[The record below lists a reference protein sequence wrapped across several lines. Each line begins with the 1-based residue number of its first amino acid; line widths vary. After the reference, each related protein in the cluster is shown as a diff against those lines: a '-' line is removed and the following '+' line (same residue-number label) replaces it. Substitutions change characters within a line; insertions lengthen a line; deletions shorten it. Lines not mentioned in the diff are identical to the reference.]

1 MEQNKTYQ
9 GNALTVLK
17 TFPEK
22 YFHCCV
28 TSPPYYGLR
37 SYQTEPQVWDEKFV
51 CIHEWSKEIIATNS
65 GGGWFDPEKRK
76 NYEHQRLK
84 NPKKEKQNKVSQ
96 GCFCKKCR
104 AWKGELG
111 LEPTPELYLK
121 HLLQIFTEVK
131 RVLRKDGTLFVNLG
145 DKTDNKGM
153 LQLPHRFSIMMVDEL
168 KFILRRNIIW
178 HKPGIMPTS
187 QKDNFSLDYEDVFFF
202 TKSQKYYF
210 EQPLEE
216 AMYDGRKDTM
226 FKGSKKYDNPNISP
240 DGAVNT
246 FAKEGHE
253 RWMEV
258 NGKKMRIMR
267 SVWRIPSEAITENH
281 YATYPQK
288 LVERIIKYACPEE
301 VCNKCEKPKLKTY
314 KGASQSAFNIRVR
327 DVKKK
332 RIKHSDRRASKEE
345 VDNYKESYGDGRTE
359 EIIVC
364 NCNAGF
370 HPGVV
375 LDPFIGS
382 GTTGIVARK
391 LNRSYVGID
400 LTYHQLNEDRQNKE
414 LGFFR

>member
-1 MEQNKTYQ
+1 MIELNKTYP
-9 GNALTVLK
+9 GNALEILK
-17 TFPEK
+17 QFPDE
-22 YFHCCV
+22 YFHCCI
-28 TSPPYYGLR
+28 TSPPYLGLR
-37 SYQTEPQVWDEKFV
+37 SYNTEPQIWEDRRK
-51 CIHEWSKEIIATNS
+51 CNHEWQEEIITNNS
-65 GGGWFDPEKRK
+65 GGGWNNPETRHQYPTMRLRDPA
-76 NYEHQRLK
+76 
-84 NPKKEKQNKVSQ
+84 KENKSKVSQ
-96 GCFCKKCR
+96 GCYCKHCM

-111 LEPTPELYLK
+111 LEPKPELYLD

-187 QKDNFSLDYEDVFFF
+187 QKDNFSLDYEDIFFF

-267 SVWRIPSEAITENH
+267 SVWTIPSEAIIENH

-288 LVERIIKYACPEE
+288 LVERIIRYSCPEE
-301 VCNKCEKPKLKTY
+301 ICNKCNTPALKVFVGKGGGIGESMHDHKDNIIKGMRATNKKAKGGHGYHRIEEK
-314 KGASQSAFNIRVR
+314 
-327 DVKKK
+327 
-332 RIKHSDRRASKEE
+332 
-345 VDNYKESYGDGRTE
+345 
-359 EIIVC
+359 IVC
-364 NCNAGF
+364 NCYEGF

-391 LNRSYVGID
+391 LNRNYVGID
-400 LTYHQLNEDRQNKE
+400 LAYHQINEDRTNKE